1 MSLSRRIRRLEE
13 SRRPPPASTPN
24 VIHVAF
30 GETIEQA
37 KAWFA
42 AKWAPIPRG
51 HHVLIV
57 PARIE
62 ADDKEALFEQ
72 QSKIQQNRLR
82 AGIIAA
88 PPTEPKDMAL

>member
-1 MSLSRRIRRLEE
+1 MSLLRRIRRLEDA
-13 SRRPPPASTPN
+13 RKPLPQRVPH

-37 KAWFA
+37 KARFVA
-42 AKWAPIPRG
+42 EWAPIPRG

-57 PARIE
+57 PARID
-62 ADDKEALFEQ
+62 AGDKEALFEQ
-72 QSKIQQNRLR
+72 ALNIQQNRLR

-88 PPTEPKDMAL
+88 RPTQPKDMAP